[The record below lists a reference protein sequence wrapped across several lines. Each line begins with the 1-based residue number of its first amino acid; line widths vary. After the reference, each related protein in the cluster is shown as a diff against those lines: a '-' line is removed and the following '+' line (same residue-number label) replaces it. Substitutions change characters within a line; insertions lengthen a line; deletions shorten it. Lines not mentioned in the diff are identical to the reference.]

1 MVCSMMIVFL
11 PRGLLTLAIVA
22 ITNMGLSADFF
33 HSLLIH
39 ASPTIRLTALDVLT
53 FHTHQRI
60 PLSLQCFSLIE
71 SVLPQ
76 FFAEQDAEYR
86 IEVLR
91 SIRTLVLRLRAS
103 THAALKE
110 LERQT
115 SKLGNAAPE
124 LSTILET
131 SSKFVDWFVAFCRF
145 CLTPGRSYYTT
156 SMGLKTLHIMI
167 EEGFFTDVNVDVKS
181 GILSGIHLELFSKGT
196 LLLLL
201 DRLADPYDE
210 VARLAFWILERVKEP
225 ALIPWSSL
233 YNSGRKLCLSRRA
246 DKAEGGAK
254 ALHLC
259 YIFGRVNGYT
269 QIWEEIWESII
280 EDVKCGDLRR
290 VNIQK
295 PLHGRLILL
304 RYFSFRAC

>member
-1 MVCSMMIVFL
+1 MACSVMIVML
-11 PRGLLTLAIVA
+11 PPGVLTVAIVA

-33 HSLLIH
+33 HSLLVH
-39 ASPTIRLTALDVLT
+39 ASPTIRLTALDILT
-53 FHTHQRI
+53 FHTHQKV
-60 PLSLQCFSLIE
+60 PVSLQCFSLVE
-71 SVLPQ
+71 SVLPH

-86 IEVLR
+86 IDVLR
-91 SIRTLVLRLRAS
+91 SLRTLILRLRAS

-110 LERQT
+110 LDRQM
-115 SKLGNAAPE
+115 SKLGNAATE

-131 SSKFVDWFVAFCRF
+131 SSKFVDWLAAFCRF

-167 EEGFFTDVNVDVKS
+167 EEGFFTDINVDVKTDL
-181 GILSGIHLELFSKGT
+181 LSGIRLELFSKGT
-196 LLLLL
+196 LLVLL

-210 VARLAFWILERVKEP
+210 VARLAFWILERVKDP

-233 YNSGRKLCLSRRA
+233 YTTGRKLCLSRRA

-254 ALHLC
+254 ALHLSHL
-259 YIFGRVNGYT
+259 FAGVNGYIH
-269 QIWEEIWESII
+269 IWEEIWESII
-280 EDVKCGDLRR
+280 EDVRSGDLRR
-290 VNIQK
+290 VTIQK

-304 RYFSFRAC
+304 R